1 MIYFTIVSILYAQTG
16 KIVFFV
22 RFNRVQGTRF
32 GLYDFNES
40 LEVQL
45 PNLYFKYPY

>member
-1 MIYFTIVSILYAQTG
+1 MHRLAKTY
-16 KIVFFV
+16 FFV

-40 LEVQL
+40 LEVNYEIYIL
-45 PNLYFKYPY
+45 NTHIKFI